1 MDAAS
6 SRRTSLLLSLA
17 KHSLSVDL
25 LSSWEAF
32 MASNERVFLSSP
44 PEEDSEYSLA
54 FTKVH
59 EEFEELVQSQIGAFL
74 EAEGVSMSDFSEML
88 VDARNASEED
98 SEEASQA
105 GAFVELLVGLVEFR
119 AFVDIMRSQ
128 EKRNYYFQILKMW
141 RSSLK

>member
-1 MDAAS
+1 MDAFS

-59 EEFEELVQSQIGAFL
+59 EEVR
-74 EAEGVSMSDFSEML
+74 MD
-88 VDARNASEED
+88 
-98 SEEASQA
+98 
-105 GAFVELLVGLVEFR
+105 VE
-119 AFVDIMRSQ
+119 
-128 EKRNYYFQILKMW
+128 
-141 RSSLK
+141 